1 MPAETRQRLD
11 KWLWFARIV
20 KTRPLAQG
28 LVTAGHVRI
37 NRNRVV
43 KPGHDVAVGDVL
55 TIGLHSRVRVLR
67 IVACGQRRGPAPEAQ
82 RLYEDLSASGNE
94 GQPSQKVDATDA
106 GTC

>member
-1 MPAETRQRLD
+1 MPADTRQRLD

-20 KTRPLAQG
+20 KTRPLAQD
-28 LVTAGHVRI
+28 LVTGGHVRI

-55 TIGLHSRVRVLR
+55 TLSLHSRVQVLR
-67 IVACGQRRGPAPEAQ
+67 IVACGQRRGPATEA
-82 RLYEDLSASGNE
+82 RTLYEDLTAAAND

>member
-43 KPGHDVAVGDVL
+43 KPGHDVAAGDVL
-55 TIGLHSRVRVLR
+55 TFSLNGRVRVLR
-67 IVACGQRRGPAPEAQ
+67 ILACGRRRGPAPEAQ
-82 RLYEDLSASGNE
+82 SLYEDLTPPGND